1 MNNSVSPPNY
11 YILEHHGIKGQK
23 WGVRRFQNKDGT
35 LTAEGRQRQLESRNV
50 SRNKPYTDD
59 VNDIVR
65 TLSKKER
72 DFLGAA
78 DNEDWIDKK
87 YERDTLVNKAKTFV
101 SKEGDTP
108 VSFIEIWTD
117 GGRTGQ
123 ISLATRNDPKYRGKG
138 YASKNVEQAIKWVDR
153 YGNKSI
159 DELEW
164 IADRKN
170 TASVNL
176 GKKYGF
182 VEDNPNKHGHNW
194 KDDWSEEYAIMY
206 RPVKY
211 LAHHG
216 IKGQKWGIGGVRIR
230 MENYI
235 YDDYLEHHGI
245 KGQKWGVRRT
255 PEQLGHA
262 VSRGHQS
269 IASFFGNAK
278 KSHQARVSAK
288 NKAQLAKYQAKEKAQ
303 QERINVLNQKLAVK
317 QQKAEIKRLKKNL
330 HGSEATNAAS
340 AYVYDKVKQRR
351 ERKRLDK
358 LARQQAVRNAKS
370 QLLQNT
376 IVNVTN
382 AGVKVAATSLAN
394 NPEASEGARLFAKYM
409 GGEEKTQ
416 PKNSLDLLKS
426 KRLNEMSD
434 EELKNVNTRLQTMN
448 RIDTIL
454 DAERKKYNGSNS
466 SSQNG
471 NYSYGLSV
479 RR

>member
-340 AYVYDKVKQRR
+340 AYVYDKVKQHR

-370 QLLQNT
+370 SLIT
-376 IVNVTN
+376 SAIVNTAN
-382 AGVKVAATSLAN
+382 AGVKLAATSVVN
-394 NPEASEGARLFAKYM
+394 SPDASEGARLFAKYM
-409 GGEEKTQ
+409 GGEERQKE
-416 PKNSLDLLKS
+416 KNSLKLLKTKS
-426 KRLNEMSD
+426 MNDMSD
-434 EELKNVNTRLQTMN
+434 AEIRDVNTRLTTMN
-448 RIDTIL
+448 HIDTIL
-454 DAERKKYNGSNS
+454 DAQRKKRAPTGGSNQNGSNS
-466 SSQNG
+466 
-471 NYSYGLSV
+471 YSIT
-479 RR
+479 RM

>member
-23 WGVRRFQNKDGT
+23 WGVRRFRNKDGT

-138 YASKNVEQAIKWVDR
+138 YASKNVE
-153 YGNKSI
+153 
-159 DELEW
+159 W

-216 IKGQKWGIGGVRIR
+216 IKGLMNGGVRIR

-269 IASFFGNAK
+269 ITSFFGNAK

-303 QERINVLNQKLAVK
+303 QERINVLNQKLTVK
-317 QQKAEIKRLKKNL
+317 QQKAEIKRLKRNL
-330 HGSEATNAAS
+330 HGSDATNAAS
-340 AYVYDKVKQRR
+340 AYIYDKAKQRR

-370 QLLQNT
+370 SLIT
-376 IVNVTN
+376 SAIVNSAN
-382 AGVKVAATSLAN
+382 AGVKLAATSVVN
-394 NPEASEGARLFAKYM
+394 SPDASEGARLFAKYM
-409 GGEEKTQ
+409 GGEEKKE
-416 PKNSLDLLKS
+416 KNSLDLLKTKS
-426 KRLNEMSD
+426 MNDMSD
-434 EELKNVNTRLQTMN
+434 NEISDVNARLTKMN
-448 RIDTIL
+448 HIDTIL
-454 DAERKKYNGSNS
+454 DAQRKKRAQTGSSNQNGSS
-466 SSQNG
+466 S
-471 NYSYGLSV
+471 YSITV
-479 RR
+479 R

>member
-1 MNNSVSPPNY
+1 M
-11 YILEHHGIKGQK
+11 
-23 WGVRRFQNKDGT
+23 
-35 LTAEGRQRQLESRNV
+35 ES
-50 SRNKPYTDD
+50 
-59 VNDIVR
+59 
-65 TLSKKER
+65 
-72 DFLGAA
+72 
-78 DNEDWIDKK
+78 
-87 YERDTLVNKAKTFV
+87 
-101 SKEGDTP
+101 
-108 VSFIEIWTD
+108 
-117 GGRTGQ
+117 
-123 ISLATRNDPKYRGKG
+123 
-138 YASKNVEQAIKWVDR
+138 
-153 YGNKSI
+153 
-159 DELEW
+159 
-164 IADRKN
+164 
-170 TASVNL
+170 
-176 GKKYGF
+176 
-182 VEDNPNKHGHNW
+182 
-194 KDDWSEEYAIMY
+194 
-206 RPVKY
+206 
-211 LAHHG
+211 
-216 IKGQKWGIGGVRIR
+216 
-230 MENYI
+230 YI

-288 NKAQLAKYQAKEKAQ
+288 NKAQLAKYKAKEKAQ

-471 NYSYGLSV
+471 YYSYGLNV

>member
-50 SRNKPYTDD
+50 SRNKPHTDD

-87 YERDTLVNKAKTFV
+87 YERNALVNKAKTFV

-108 VSFIEIWTD
+108 VSFIEIWTN

-123 ISLATRNDPKYRGKG
+123 IALATRNDPKYRGKG

-340 AYVYDKVKQRR
+340 AYVYDKVKQHR

-370 QLLQNT
+370 SLIT
-376 IVNVTN
+376 SAIVNTAN
-382 AGVKVAATSLAN
+382 AGVKLAATSVVN
-394 NPEASEGARLFAKYM
+394 SPDASEGARLFAKYM
-409 GGEEKTQ
+409 GGEERQKE
-416 PKNSLDLLKS
+416 KNSLKLLKTKS
-426 KRLNEMSD
+426 MNDMSD
-434 EELKNVNTRLQTMN
+434 AEIRDVNTRLTTMN
-448 RIDTIL
+448 HIDTIL
-454 DAERKKYNGSNS
+454 DAQRKKRAPTGGSNQNGSNS
-466 SSQNG
+466 
-471 NYSYGLSV
+471 YSIT
-479 RR
+479 RM